1 MSKIA
6 DEERQKRPDYR
17 PVIEYDGFLR
27 HRSSNQVTFFISEP
41 VCIFELSFS
50 LLRFVT
56 FKQILIVSLHNL
68 HQNK

>member
-27 HRSSNQVTFFISEP
+27 HRSSNQVTTS
-41 VCIFELSFS
+41 VRYHVLYTALSMLSKFNGTIAS
-50 LLRFVT
+50 
-56 FKQILIVSLHNL
+56 ILFGKLVPAYS
-68 HQNK
+68 